1 MASKQIAV
9 VMQKNFGR
17 IGTVLIYAVLEW
29 ALILLLIIGALLSY
43 FTRKFAE
50 YFGLHPPCLWCNR
63 LDHVLDNQEPGFY
76 RKLVCDQH
84 AREISSLG
92 YCHAHKHLSDVQGM
106 CEDCLLSFAEET
118 KPSLCTYKGEL
129 DVDLEGIVHG
139 GTQLGLEKDYHPDK
153 KNEGVCLANHEG
165 ENDHWVHRV
174 EENKNE
180 INVNSQMEGKEL
192 GELSTEW
199 ISDGVCSCCKTPLK
213 RSRLLLD
220 RLVRI
225 PYVQGQN
232 GVGSP
237 LPKAVVGFAEGVDR
251 EEVLMRSVE
260 YPEAILQ
267 ECSSLKP
274 EDEGIEAEGIDLRW
288 TPLGHIA
295 YTELKDTSDD
305 SASERASSEVGVEVA
320 KAYSGQG
327 LQGLDSQVEVI
338 SDSLLQGLVHD
349 MVSDVE
355 NFCLGVAPD
364 VPILENKME
373 AHKNEFFEEF
383 CERSVG
389 KVDSQT
395 INKSESHKK
404 YCVEE
409 FFESPVAEV
418 DLQTILNIDSMNA
431 KSETALVDTYVS
443 PENIST
449 SMFGFTVLG
458 TDGQVCDS
466 VSHQIVEN
474 LCEPTELPHK
484 TVEIIP
490 SSEEV
495 LIILDEPINK
505 EISMEGSS
513 SEGIVS
519 LGYGLGE
526 LEWNGISENGHLS
539 SVSAIELKEE
549 PTEIVH
555 AEPTSYP
562 KDVLEANKV
571 CFGTEVLKPVLS
583 LEVKGTSDQIESVGG
598 PASQVAQEDF
608 GRESLNGSENI
619 EANESKVELN
629 SMGMNPFREE
639 EANKPQEEVKLSP
652 GRFYAKDLNRI
663 DSLTSHG
670 MVVGMSTVDEYR
682 PPETPRFI
690 EGLHML
696 HKRASIDRNDSGF
709 DSMDG
714 SILSELDGE
723 STVDRLKRHLE
734 QDRKSLHT
742 LYSELEAERNASAI
756 AANQA
761 MAMITRLQEEKAA
774 MQMEALQY
782 QRMMDEQAEYDQ
794 EALQLLNEVLVKREK
809 EIKDLEKEV
818 ELYRKKFHLEAAKK
832 RKDKRK
838 GALSKKSGNHLET
851 ERNEEDSEQHLIDQ
865 FSKLKTSSVSS
876 SSEDTDESSSS
887 VHEVEEDID
896 FHQNNQSL
904 ELTISA
910 SGVHED
916 QQLED
921 SLDESMVDLE
931 EERLSILER
940 LKSLQEKLH
949 TLADDGDSE
958 IGMQVKEVSDIGLV
972 HREENAET
980 QDHYDV
986 ISDENRSCYLA
997 TGENSSIEEKIN
1009 GNEKCLPINDSRGMC
1024 DELKEMQWDK
1034 ESQKRI
1040 TVGKVDPSIDIKA
1053 CTPRKSGVVKGKR
1066 LLPLFEAASFEDEIE
1081 ESYNTE
1087 ASYFAGLSNDWRS
1100 FSMIARDNNRFA
1112 IEEEVHHLND
1122 RLQALEA
1129 DREFMRHSIKSLRKG
1144 DEGMKLL
1151 QEIAQHLREL
1161 RRVEMRASNTND
1173 SCVQQNAVFV
1183 SLTEGNG
1190 MITMQPHY

>member
-1 MASKQIAV
+1 M
-9 VMQKNFGR
+9 
-17 IGTVLIYAVLEW
+17 LIYAVLEW

-43 FTRKFAE
+43 LTRKFAE

-84 AREISSLG
+84 AKEISSLG
-92 YCHAHKHLSDVQGM
+92 YCHIHKHLSDVQGM

-118 KPSLCTYKGEL
+118 TKPSLCTYKGKL

-139 GTQLGLEKDYHPDK
+139 GIQLGLEKDYQRDK
-153 KNEGVCLANHEG
+153 NNEGVCLANHEG
-165 ENDHWVHRV
+165 ENDHCVHGV
-174 EENKNE
+174 EENKHE
-180 INVNSQMEGKEL
+180 IIVNSQMDGKEL
-192 GELSTEW
+192 EQMGTNEW
-199 ISDGVCSCCKTPLK
+199 ISDGVCSCCKAPLK

-225 PYVQGQN
+225 PYDVQGQN

-237 LPKAVVGFAEGVDR
+237 LPKAVVDFAEGVDR
-251 EEVLMRSVE
+251 EDVLMRSVD
-260 YPEAILQ
+260 YPEVILQ
-267 ECSSLKP
+267 ECSSCKA
-274 EDEGIEAEGIDLRW
+274 EDEVIEGEGNDLSW
-288 TPLGHIA
+288 NPLGYIA
-295 YTELKDTSDD
+295 YTELKDTSED
-305 SASERASSEVGVEVA
+305 SASEVASSEAGVEIA
-320 KAYSGQG
+320 KGYSVQG
-327 LQGLDSQVEVI
+327 LHGLDSQAEVI
-338 SDSLLQGLVHD
+338 SNSLMQGLVHE
-349 MVSDVE
+349 MVSDLE
-355 NFCLGVAPD
+355 NFSTGLPTD
-364 VPILENKME
+364 VPFLEDKME
-373 AHKNEFFEEF
+373 APKYERLEEF

-389 KVDSQT
+389 KVDSHT
-395 INKSESHKK
+395 VNKSESHKK
-404 YCVEE
+404 YCLEE
-409 FFESPVAEV
+409 FSESSVGEL
-418 DLQTILNIDSMNA
+418 DLRTILASDSMNA
-431 KSETALVDTYVS
+431 KSETGLVDTYVP
-443 PENIST
+443 PENISA
-449 SMFGFTVLG
+449 SMFGSIALG
-458 TDGQVCDS
+458 LDGQDS
-466 VSHQIVEN
+466 DLASHQIVEN
-474 LCEPTELPHK
+474 ICEPAELPHK
-484 TVEIIP
+484 TVESIP

-495 LIILDEPINK
+495 LIKLDEPINK

-513 SEGIVS
+513 SEGIVA

-526 LEWNGISENGHLS
+526 LEWNRISNYENPS
-539 SVSAIELKEE
+539 SVSSSELKEE
-549 PTEIVH
+549 PAEIIH
-555 AEPTSYP
+555 AEPISYA
-562 KDVLEANKV
+562 KDVLEANKA
-571 CFGTEVLKPVLS
+571 CFETEVLKPVLS
-583 LEVKGTSDQIESVGG
+583 LEVKGTSDQTESVGG
-598 PASQVAQEDF
+598 PASQGAREDF

-619 EANESKVELN
+619 EANETKVELN
-629 SMGMNPFREE
+629 RMGVNPFREE
-639 EANKPQEEVKLSP
+639 EAHKYQEEVKLSP
-652 GRFYAKDLNRI
+652 GRFYAKELNRI

-696 HKRASIDRNDSGF
+696 HKRVSIDRNDSGF
-709 DSMDG
+709 DSVDG
-714 SILSELDGE
+714 SILSELEGE

-782 QRMMDEQAEYDQ
+782 QRMMEEQAEYDQ
-794 EALQLLNEVLVKREK
+794 DALQLMNEILVKREK
-809 EIKDLEKEV
+809 EIKELEKEV
-818 ELYRKKFHLEAAKK
+818 ELYRKRFRLEAVKK

-838 GALSKKSGNHLET
+838 VALSKVAGNRLET
-851 ERNEEDSEQHLIDQ
+851 ERNEVDSQQPLIDQ
-865 FSKLKTSSVSS
+865 YGKLKTSSVSS

-887 VHEVEEDID
+887 VHEVEGDID
-896 FHQNNQSL
+896 SHQNNRSM
-904 ELTISA
+904 ELTMSA
-910 SGVHED
+910 SEVHEE

-940 LKSLQEKLH
+940 LKSLEQKLH
-949 TLADDGDSE
+949 MLADDGDSE

-972 HREENAET
+972 HLQENGEMR
-980 QDHYDV
+980 DH
-986 ISDENRSCYLA
+986 SDAVSKENQSCCLA
-997 TGENSSIEEKIN
+997 TGDEEKIN
-1009 GNEKCLPINDSRGMC
+1009 GHEECMTINDTRGMC
-1024 DELKEMQWDK
+1024 DELEEMQWDK

-1040 TVGKVDPSIDIKA
+1040 TVGKSDLSVDIKA
-1053 CTPRKSGVVKGKR
+1053 CTPRRSGVVKGKR
-1066 LLPLFEAASFEDEIE
+1066 LLPLFEATSLEEEIE

-1100 FSMIARDNNRFA
+1100 FSMIARDNNRLA

-1161 RRVEMRASNTND
+1161 RRVDMRATNAND
-1173 SCVQQNAVFV
+1173 SSVQQNAVFV
-1183 SLTEGNG
+1183 SLSEGNG
-1190 MITMQPHY
+1190 TINMQPHY